1 MEEIIKTANLKK
13 VYGLDRPYPKTALNG
28 VSISVNKGTFA
39 CIMGTS
45 GSGKTTL
52 INILSTIDEA
62 TSGKLLIFDQNIVGL
77 SDKEKANIRKRYMG
91 FIFQDYNL
99 IDSLKVIDN
108 ILFSLKL
115 NKKNIINE
123 AEIKQIISSL
133 GIEELLDKYPFEC
146 SGGQQQRIAIARA
159 LVCKPKILFADE
171 PTGNVD
177 SIRAK
182 QLMEYFTEINR
193 KYGITIVMVTHD
205 CLVASYASE
214 MYYVEDG
221 KIINHIF
228 KGNDSFEKFY
238 NRIARISMQIKL

>member
-1 MEEIIKTANLKK
+1 MF
-13 VYGLDRPYPKTALNG
+13 R
-28 VSISVNKGTFA
+28 
-39 CIMGTS
+39 
-45 GSGKTTL
+45 
-52 INILSTIDEA
+52 
-62 TSGKLLIFDQNIVGL
+62 
-77 SDKEKANIRKRYMG
+77 
-91 FIFQDYNL
+91 
-99 IDSLKVIDN
+99 
-108 ILFSLKL
+108 
-115 NKKNIINE
+115 
-123 AEIKQIISSL
+123 
-133 GIEELLDKYPFEC
+133 
-146 SGGQQQRIAIARA
+146 GQQQRIAIARA

-177 SIRAK
+177 RIRAK

>member
-13 VYGLDRPYPKTALNG
+13 VYGLDKPYPKTALNG

-159 LVCKPKILFADE
+159 LVCKPKILFAEE